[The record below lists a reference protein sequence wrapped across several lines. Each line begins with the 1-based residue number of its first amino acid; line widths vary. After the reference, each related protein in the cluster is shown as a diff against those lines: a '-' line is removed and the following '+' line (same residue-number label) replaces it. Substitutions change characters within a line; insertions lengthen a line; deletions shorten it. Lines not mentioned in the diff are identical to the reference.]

1 MRGLCPCPSLERCS
15 QDLVEVFLEQRRPC
29 APSGSP
35 LVERRMASVVLFQLS
50 PATPPSAGDPLLPPP
65 SLEKHL
71 FSPTHPD
78 PCLPLSPP
86 AGDLLQLCY
95 TLELLEFS
103 ASFPSPGN
111 KRYLV
116 ESVSEY
122 LALLRL
128 VVNTRPSQALAALT
142 KHLQT
147 AISVYTECILE
158 FQFYDEVGLQAFTH
172 TFVEDFF
179 LRFQNHSPE
188 ALSMRHLAR
197 MSSTVVAVHIKDLL
211 QVFDANTPLTTFL
224 HDGLSDRADAG
235 ALAAPLSNNCQ
246 PLCHLVDPS
255 CFQALK

>member
-1 MRGLCPCPSLERCS
+1 
-15 QDLVEVFLEQRRPC
+15 
-29 APSGSP
+29 
-35 LVERRMASVVLFQLS
+35 MASVVLFQLS
-50 PATPPSAGDPLLPPP
+50 PATPPSAGDPLSPPP

-103 ASFPSPGN
+103 ASLPCPGN
-111 KRYLV
+111 KRYSV
-116 ESVSEY
+116 ESLSEY

-172 TFVEDFF
+172 TFVEDFLKISESF
-179 LRFQNHSPE
+179 SSWPE
-188 ALSMRHLAR
+188 ALSMGHLAR

-211 QVFDANTPLTTFL
+211 QVFAANTPLTTFL

-255 CFQALK
+255 CFQTLK

>member
-1 MRGLCPCPSLERCS
+1 MLHDMRGPCPCPSLERCS
-15 QDLVEVFLEQRRPC
+15 QGLVEVFLEQRRPC

-50 PATPPSAGDPLLPPP
+50 PATPPSAGDPLSPPP

-147 AISVYTECILE
+147 VISVYTECILE
-158 FQFYDEVGLQAFTH
+158 FQFYDAVGLQAFYTYLCGRLLKISESFSRSFINGTSGQDAQH
-172 TFVEDFF
+172 CCCGSHK
-179 LRFQNHSPE
+179 RSP
-188 ALSMRHLAR
+188 AS
-197 MSSTVVAVHIKDLL
+197 
-211 QVFDANTPLTTFL
+211 F
-224 HDGLSDRADAG
+224 
-235 ALAAPLSNNCQ
+235 
-246 PLCHLVDPS
+246 
-255 CFQALK
+255 